1 MYRTSTI
8 INRIYNSVHESNVT
22 SCMYHDEAWQG
33 VSILKSIVDETLSQV
48 GLLDSRL
55 FDSYLHVE
63 GTGYRTNND
72 GQQWKEYVLEI
83 WEGKKHLITGI
94 ITCSQAG
101 TVENPWS
108 AYDINLIMFDSPK
121 KD

>member
-8 INRIYNSVHESNVT
+8 INRIYNSVNESNVT
-22 SCMYHDEAWQG
+22 SCIYHDEAWQG
-33 VSILKSIVDETLSQV
+33 VSILKSIVDETLSHI
-48 GLLDSRL
+48 GFLDSRL
-55 FDSYLHVE
+55 FESYLHVE
-63 GTGYRTNND
+63 GTGYRNNND

-94 ITCSQAG
+94 ITCSQSG

-108 AYDINLIMFDSPK
+108 AYDINLIMFPASK